1 MSTSN
6 NTVILAG
13 NMTKDLELRFTN
25 NGTPVANGRVAV
37 TDRFTN
43 RNGEQRERTTYVNF
57 VLWGDLAM
65 HAAASVGKGSHVS
78 LRGRLDI
85 REYEVNGERRYS
97 TEIVAV
103 DIAPSLRWAEA
114 TVERQP
120 VAVGAVKTDDRGEVY
135 GNDSEPF

>member
-6 NTVILAG
+6 NTVILTG

-37 TDRFTN
+37 TDRFTT
-43 RNGEQRERTTYVNF
+43 RDGDLRERTTYVNF

-65 HAAASVGKGSHVS
+65 HAAESVGKGSHIS

-103 DIAPSLRWAEA
+103 DIAPSLRWAAA

-120 VAVGAVKTDDRGEVY
+120 VGVGAVKTDDRGEVY